1 MAVVVEQ
8 TIPFAKE
15 QLDVENTTRWESLY
29 PLIRP
34 SIQVIST
41 PSGQTVLVDQTL
53 ANDKFVRVVVV
64 GRAGNFSSKL
74 LSEKNVTAVVTHT
87 ESYGVPS
94 SLDLAKA
101 INEVGHQ
108 QNAGVVVLRSG
119 KERKLAS
126 TKEDVVEVEVASDLE
141 VDHLIHLLGAATEST
156 RSSIQKT
163 KETLQTYLETSTT
176 ATSTFQTGK
185 ENGQPAVSFAEGD
198 FGGYGEARHAIE
210 KALEHVLRPHLGQKS
225 DNTYSIH
232 YSDINGLSRLE
243 NYILGLEI
251 ATYLK
256 NAGLAYRLSTSTL
269 LQHSNLARGFSISVC
284 PISNQN
290 LEAQQEPSNPLADE
304 ATEGSNLTR
313 IDSRYMKFTDHAVR
327 SRIENGCGAVIKEE
341 ATITRYDEIVGDGDC
356 GYTLR
361 DGAKQVLKF
370 IANRDL
376 CELPQ
381 TLSELVHDLEVNMG
395 GTSGALYCIFLTSLS
410 SALASTDSV
419 AAALLVAMNQL
430 LNYTRARLGDR
441 TMLDC
446 LIPFVETLNASGD
459 VEKALAEAEKG
470 VESTKNLEAKL
481 GRSTYLDESA
491 TRGVPDPGAYGL
503 LVLLKVKYCVLS
515 FPTPEILLV
524 TLNRPKQLNCIS
536 AEGNEELDNVWQWLD
551 AEPKLCV
558 GILTG
563 TGRAFC
569 AGADLKEWNQ
579 ANASGKQRKM
589 PSSGFGGLSR
599 RRGRKPVIAAVNG
612 ICFGGGCEM
621 AINSDMVF
629 ASSSA
634 TFSLPEVK
642 RGVVAIAGALPRIAR
657 VVGKQRA
664 MEMALTGRVLKA
676 EEAREWGLVNR
687 VVEGDVVAECIAVAK
702 EIAGNS
708 PDAVIVSREGVN
720 LAWEGLGADAATEK
734 LIAESYPKLL
744 QGENIH
750 EGVKAFVEKRKP
762 VWKASKL

>member
-8 TIPFAKE
+8 TIPFASE
-15 QLDVENTTRWESLY
+15 QLDTENTTRWNALY
-29 PLIRP
+29 PLMRP
-34 SIQVIST
+34 SIKSVKT
-41 PSGQTVLVDQTL
+41 KAGQTVLVDQTL

-64 GRAGNFSSKL
+64 GKAGNFSSKL
-74 LSEKNVTAVVTHT
+74 LSENHITAVVTNSDT
-87 ESYGVPS
+87 VSECS
-94 SLDLAKA
+94 SRDLAQA
-101 INEVGHQ
+101 INEAGHRQ
-108 QNAGVVVLRSG
+108 QAGIVILRAG
-119 KERKLAS
+119 KQKSLTRV
-126 TKEDVVEVEVASDLE
+126 EDDVIELGLESDLE
-141 VDHLIHLLGAATEST
+141 LDHLIHLLGAATDET
-156 RSSIQKT
+156 RSSIETTYKILKT
-163 KETLQTYLETSTT
+163 FLSTSTT
-176 ATSTFQTGK
+176 VTATFQTSKKDGR
-185 ENGQPAVSFAEGD
+185 PATSQIEGD
-198 FGGYGEARHAIE
+198 PSGYEEARHAIE
-210 KALEHVLRPHLGQKS
+210 QALEHALRPHLEQKDDITHS
-225 DNTYSIH
+225 VH
-232 YSDINGLSRLE
+232 YSDVNGLSRLE

-251 ATYLK
+251 ATYLR
-256 NAGLAYRLSTSTL
+256 NAGLSYRLSTSTI
-269 LQHSNLARGFSISVC
+269 LQHANLARGFSISTC
-284 PISNQN
+284 PISSQN
-290 LEAQQEPSNPLADE
+290 LEAQPEPTNPLADE
-304 ATEGSNLTR
+304 ATEGSNLTKV
-313 IDSRYMKFTDHAVR
+313 DSRYMKFTDHTVR
-327 SRIENGCGAVIKEE
+327 GRIENGCDAVIKEE

-376 CELPQ
+376 SELPQ

-410 SALASTDSV
+410 SALASTESVPMALSV
-419 AAALLVAMNQL
+419 AMEQL

-446 LIPFVETLNASGD
+446 LIPFVETLKSTGD

-491 TRGVPDPGAYGL
+491 TRGVPDPGAHGL
-503 LVLLKVKYCVLS
+503 LVLLK
-515 FPTPEILLV
+515 EILVV

-536 AEGNEELDNVWQWLD
+536 AEGNEELDAVWKWLD
-551 AEPKLCV
+551 LEPQLRV

-579 ANASGKQRKM
+579 ANASGKQRNM

-621 AINSDMVF
+621 AINADIVI
-629 ASSSA
+629 ASA
-634 TFSLPEVK
+634 TATFALPEVK

-664 MEMALTGRVLKA
+664 MEMALTGRVLPA
-676 EEAREWGLVNR
+676 QEAQHWGLVNR
-687 VVEGDVVAECIAVAK
+687 VVEGDVLEACMGVAK
-702 EIAGNS
+702 EIAANS

-720 LAWEGLGADAATEK
+720 LAWDGLGADAATEK
-734 LIAESYPKLL
+734 LIKEMYPKLL

>member
-8 TIPFAKE
+8 TIPFPKE
-15 QLDVENTTRWESLY
+15 QLDAENTTRWNTLY

-34 SIQVIST
+34 SIKAIKT
-41 PSGQTVLVDQTL
+41 TAGQTVLVDQTL

-64 GRAGNFSSKL
+64 GKAGNFSSKL
-74 LSEKNVTAVVTHT
+74 LSDKHITAVVTGSGS
-87 ESYGVPS
+87 ESVPS
-94 SLDLAKA
+94 SKQLAKA
-101 INEVGHQ
+101 IDEAGHQ
-108 QNAGVVVLRSG
+108 QQAGTVILRLG
-119 KERKLAS
+119 KQKKL
-126 TKEDVVEVEVASDLE
+126 TKVEDELVEVEVESELE
-141 VDHLIHLLGAATEST
+141 VDHLIHLLGAATETT
-156 RSSIQKT
+156 RSSTQSSVKV
-163 KETLQTYLETSTT
+163 LQTFLDTSTT
-176 ATSTFQTGK
+176 VTSTFSTGK
-185 ENGQPAVSFAEGD
+185 KDGRPATSLAEGD
-198 FGGYGEARHAIE
+198 SSGYEEARHAIAE
-210 KALEHVLRPHLGQKS
+210 ALEHVLRPHIGQK
-225 DNTYSIH
+225 DGVTYSVH
-232 YSDINGLSRLE
+232 YSDVNGLSRLE

-251 ATYLK
+251 ATYLS
-256 NAGLAYRLSTSTL
+256 LSYRLSTSTI
-269 LQHSNLARGFSISVC
+269 LQHGNLARGFSISAC
-284 PISNQN
+284 PVPKQN
-290 LEAQQEPSNPLADE
+290 LEAQSEPSNPLADE
-304 ATEGSNLTR
+304 ATEGSNLTKV
-313 IDSRYMKFTDHAVR
+313 DSRFMKFNDHVVR
-327 SRIENGCGAVIKEE
+327 SRIENGCEAVIKEE

-370 IANRDL
+370 IANKDL
-376 CELPQ
+376 SELPQ
-381 TLSELVHDLEVNMG
+381 TLSELVRDLEVNMG

-410 SALASTDSV
+410 SALASTNTVAEALSV
-419 AAALLVAMNQL
+419 ALDQL
-430 LNYTRARLGDR
+430 LNFTRARLGDR

-446 LIPFVETLNASGD
+446 LIPFVEVLKSTGD
-459 VEKALAEAEKG
+459 VEKALVEAEKG

-503 LVLLKVKYCVLS
+503 LVLLKGMS
-515 FPTPEILLV
+515 
-524 TLNRPKQLNCIS
+524 LNCIS
-536 AEGNEELDNVWQWLD
+536 AEGNEELDAVWKWLD

-558 GILTG
+558 GILT
-563 TGRAFC
+563 
-569 AGADLKEWNQ
+569 EWNQ

-687 VVEGDVVAECIAVAK
+687 VVEGDVLDECVAVAK

-734 LIAESYPKLL
+734 LIAETYPKLL
-744 QGENIH
+744 AGENIH